1 MSQANSLSQM
11 LRQDGMIV
19 APGAYDCITAKLI
32 ERAGFAAVYMTG
44 SGTAA
49 SLGYPDY
56 GLATMSEMADNAGR
70 IAAAV
75 DLPVIA
81 DADTGFG
88 NELNMVRTFR
98 EYVRRG
104 VAALHVEDQ
113 TFPKRCGHLE
123 GKEVVPLDDFLAK
136 IRAADEERAGSDFV
150 IIARTDARAPIGFDE
165 AIRRANAA
173 LEAGADAA
181 FVEAP
186 ETMEE
191 LEAVPKLVG
200 GPCLLNIVSGGKS
213 PDVGLDEAEKMGY
226 KIAILPSLLLVGAVC
241 ICEDILDEL
250 KTSRVPP
257 PPPKD
262 LPVRERFRIFG
273 ADEWDAVRDRHRGKA
288 PGKVPAAGE

>member
-1 MSQANSLSQM
+1 M
-11 LRQDGMIV
+11 LQRDGMIV

-32 ERAGFAAVYMTG
+32 EQAGFPAVYMTG

-75 DLPVIA
+75 ALPVIA

-88 NELNMVRTFR
+88 NELNMVRTVR

-113 TFPKRCGHLE
+113 TFPKKCGHLE

-136 IRAADEERAGSDFV
+136 IRAAAEERADSDFV
-150 IIARTDARAPIGFDE
+150 IIARTDARAPLGFE
-165 AIRRANAA
+165 KAIRRVNAA

-186 ETMEE
+186 QTMEE
-191 LEAVPKLVG
+191 MEAVPGLVNG
-200 GPCLLNIVSGGKS
+200 ACLLNIVSAGKS
-213 PDVGLDEAEKMGY
+213 PDVGLDAAETMGY

-241 ICEDILDEL
+241 VYQDILDEL
-250 KTSRVPP
+250 KTSRIPP

-262 LPVRERFRIFG
+262 LPVQERFRLFG
-273 ADEWDAVRDRHRGKA
+273 ADEWDGLRDRHRERPQGKA
-288 PGKVPAAGE
+288 PAKVPAAGE